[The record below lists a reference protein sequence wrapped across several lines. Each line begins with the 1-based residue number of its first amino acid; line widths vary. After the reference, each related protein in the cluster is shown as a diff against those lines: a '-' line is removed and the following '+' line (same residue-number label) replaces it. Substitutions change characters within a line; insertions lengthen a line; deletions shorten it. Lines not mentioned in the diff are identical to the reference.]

1 MTSSTVTLPRYATR
15 RENGAWYV
23 VDTATSELVAGF
35 AGSAAGAEE
44 AQKSADV
51 YNRNNGRSQAAVE
64 LRTWRKAHKLTQTQ
78 LAATLGV
85 HWLTVQRWES
95 GAQAVPPYLHFA
107 LKYLEEHSS

>member
-1 MTSSTVTLPRYATR
+1 MTADSIILPRYATR

-23 VDTATSELVAGF
+23 VDTENGDLVACF
-35 AGSAAGAEE
+35 AGSSAGAAE
-44 AQKSADV
+44 AQKSADI

-95 GAQAVPPYLHFA
+95 GAQAVPSYLHFA
-107 LKYLEEHSS
+107 LKYLEEHPS